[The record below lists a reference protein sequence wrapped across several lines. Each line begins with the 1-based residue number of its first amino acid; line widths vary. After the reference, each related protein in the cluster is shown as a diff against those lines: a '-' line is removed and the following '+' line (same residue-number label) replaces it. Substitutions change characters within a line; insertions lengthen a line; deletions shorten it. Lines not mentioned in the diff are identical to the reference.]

1 MVTMKKLLICTAVTV
16 LGIVGVMNV
25 AVASMPDPVTV
36 CVESNGQGSPD
47 HTVTI
52 PAHAAAQ
59 LPFGDSCGSSGG
71 SGGFGGRVSAAD
83 TNDELAETR

>member
-1 MVTMKKLLICTAVTV
+1 MKKILVSAAVTV
-16 LGIVGVMNV
+16 LGVVGVMNV
-25 AVASMPDPVTV
+25 AVASMPDPVAV

-52 PAHAAAQ
+52 PGHAAAQ
-59 LPFGDSCGSSGG
+59 LPFGHSCGGG
-71 SGGFGGRVSAAD
+71 GGFGGRISAAD

>member
-1 MVTMKKLLICTAVTV
+1 MVSMKKVLVSAAVMV
-16 LGIVGVMNV
+16 LGVVGVMNV

-36 CVESNGQGSPD
+36 CIESNGQGSPD

-52 PAHAAAQ
+52 PGHAAAQ
-59 LPFGDSCGSSGG
+59 LPFDDSCGG
-71 SGGFGGRVSAAD
+71 SYGGRVSAAD